1 MLADVFC
8 LFEKLKSFKFNFGKE
23 AKEKL
28 LFFVIMDVL
37 ILNVILSFSQRLYFI
52 SNWLSLSKMHKN
64 NVYLVFS

>member
-1 MLADVFC
+1 MYFVF
-8 LFEKLKSFKFNFGKE
+8 LRSLKVLNSILEKKPT
-23 AKEKL
+23 EKL